1 MKSAKSVTVNRRAL
15 YGIIAL
21 SIGGSSFL
29 CGFVFVFLTWVEFV
43 ASDDVLGI
51 SRSCLLV
58 ALANRVE

>member
-1 MKSAKSVTVNRRAL
+1 MNRRAL